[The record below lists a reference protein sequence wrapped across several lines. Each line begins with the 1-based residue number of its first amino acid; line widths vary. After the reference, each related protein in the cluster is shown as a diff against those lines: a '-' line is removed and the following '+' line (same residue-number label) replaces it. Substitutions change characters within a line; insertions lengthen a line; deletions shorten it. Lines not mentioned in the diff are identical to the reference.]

1 MTLISICKKECPWFS
16 LGMRSELGITGG
28 FGCTKY
34 SVAMMCIASEV
45 KGVTADQYQ
54 LTYDDQKGNE
64 NQRLLMSAAVEMQGV
79 PSKWEQESIDRAKE
93 SHRSRSV

>member
-1 MTLISICKKECPWFS
+1 
-16 LGMRSELGITGG
+16 MRSELGGIGG
-28 FGCTKY
+28 YGCTKY

-45 KGVTADQYQ
+45 NGVAATQYE

-64 NQRLLMSAAVEMQGV
+64 NQRSLMSAAVEMQGV